1 VTTILVAPAKGR
13 RVVTPQGV
21 CVPEKFRINPRDPYW
36 ARALRDGDLVEAAA
50 SDATTS
56 TGPAVA
62 APVSAAGAN
71 ASAASATT
79 EKK

>member
-1 VTTILVAPAKGR
+1 MTTILVAPAKGR

-36 ARALRDGDLVEAAA
+36 ARALRDGDIVEVDA
-50 SDATTS
+50 SDAKAS
-56 TGPAVA
+56 AIA
-62 APVSAAGAN
+62 APAPSASAV
-71 ASAASATT
+71 AASATT